1 VIKDLNKIAVFN
13 YNENRVSVE
22 VAPGKSYSFEPSSD
36 GETPTVIFMTIDEIR
51 YANNSKAF
59 KNGMLFF
66 DKDMEEELYD
76 ELHIADWK
84 NILTNDAIK
93 NIILHPTFEGLSKI
107 ISIKDSAEFERVRA
121 VFHKLRV
128 ENNQD
133 ISVRVSQIIETRYKE
148 LLNRRLT
155 TSIELTKNDIPE
167 QVDTMAVNELKTQN
181 ILMQEQIAKMQKMI
195 EEMTKN
201 NLTEKD
207 VMKNDTKTGNRAKK
221 KT

>member
-1 VIKDLNKIAVFN
+1 
-13 YNENRVSVE
+13 
-22 VAPGKSYSFEPSSD
+22 
-36 GETPTVIFMTIDEIR
+36 MTIDEIR